1 MTIEVLLPQGPGEHL
16 TMHPDEPV
24 SVAVDFFNEEKRGLI
39 VVADDDKNILG
50 VVSTAD
56 IIRALGQFKAE
67 TLTTA
72 VQEIMTPSVAVCSV
86 HDTLDATLHVMNDR
100 NVRHLPVVDDE
111 GDIRGV
117 ISIRD
122 VLRAMLDAS
131 RLDTEQLRNYFLK
144 MGGRY

>member
-1 MTIEVLLPQGPGEHL
+1 MTIEVLLPKGPGEHL
-16 TMHPDEPV
+16 TMHPDERV
-24 SVAVDFFNEEKRGLI
+24 SVAVDYFNQEKRGLI
-39 VVADDDKNILG
+39 VVADDAKRILG

-56 IIRALGQFKAE
+56 VIRALGQFQEA
-67 TLTTA
+67 TLSTA
-72 VQEIMTPSVAVCSV
+72 VEKIMTPSVAICSI
-86 HDTLDATLHVMNDR
+86 HDTLETALQIMNDR
-100 NVRHLPVVDDE
+100 NIRHVPVVDDD

-131 RLDTEQLRNYFLK
+131 RLDLEQLRNYFLK

>member
-1 MTIEVLLPQGPGEHL
+1 MTIEVLLPEGPGEHL

-24 SVAVDFFNEEKRGLI
+24 SVAVDFFNQEKRGLI
-39 VVADDDKNILG
+39 VVAGDDKRILG
-50 VVSTAD
+50 VVSSAD
-56 IIRALGQFKAE
+56 VIRALGQFQAA

-72 VQEIMTPSVAVCSV
+72 VQKIMTPNAATCGVN
-86 HDTLDATLHVMNDR
+86 DTLEAALQMMNDR
-100 NVRHLPVVDDE
+100 NIRHLPVVDED

-122 VLRAMLDAS
+122 VLRAMLDMS
-131 RLDTEQLRNYFLK
+131 RLDMEQLRNYFLK

>member
-1 MTIEVLLPQGPGEHL
+1 MTIEALLPGGPGEHL

-24 SVAVDFFNEEKRGLI
+24 SVAVDYFNQEKRGLI
-39 VVADDDKNILG
+39 VVADDDKRILG

-56 IIRALGQFKAE
+56 IIRALGRFQAD

-72 VQEIMTPSVAVCSV
+72 VQEIMTPSVATCGTKDS
-86 HDTLDATLHVMNDR
+86 LDATLHVMNDR
-100 NVRHLPVVDDE
+100 NIHHLPVVDE
-111 GDIRGV
+111 HGDIRGV

-122 VLRAMLDAS
+122 VLRALLDQS
-131 RLDTEQLRNYFLK
+131 RLNMEQLRNYFLK